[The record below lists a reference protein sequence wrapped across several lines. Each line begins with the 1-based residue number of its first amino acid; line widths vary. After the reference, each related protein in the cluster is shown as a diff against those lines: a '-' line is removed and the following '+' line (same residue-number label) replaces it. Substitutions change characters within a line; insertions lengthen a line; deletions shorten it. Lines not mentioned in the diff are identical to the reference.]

1 MVISVG
7 YRVNSDRAIQF
18 RRWATYVLKEF
29 SKKGYII
36 DKKRMANGAF
46 FDEDYYDSLLA
57 EIREIRLSN
66 DEILRKTSREV
77 ETVDDRIKELLDDM
91 VETMHKYNGVGLA
104 GPQVGVLKR
113 VIVIDLYD
121 GEEPLKLVNPKIIKT
136 KGEQEVEE
144 GCLSFPNEY
153 AKMIRPKEVVVEA
166 LNEEGK
172 KVKIVGKDLL
182 AQALAHEIDHL
193 NGVLFIDNMIPGTL
207 EYISPEDNK

>member
-1 MVISVG
+1 MEGEKAMAI
-7 YRVNSDRAIQF
+7 RQIRMSD
-18 RRWATYVLKEF
+18 
-29 SKKGYII
+29 
-36 DKKRMANGAF
+36 
-46 FDEDYYDSLLA
+46 
-57 EIREIRLSN
+57 
-66 DEILRKTSREV
+66 DEILRKQSRVVEV
-77 ETVDDRIKELLDDM
+77 VDEKIKELLDDM

-104 GPQVGVLKR
+104 GPQVGILKR

-121 GEEPLKLVNPKIIKT
+121 GSEPLKLVNPEIVKA

-153 AKMIRPKEVVVEA
+153 AKIIRPKEVTVTA

-193 NGVLFIDNMIPGTL
+193 NGILFIDHIDKNNPYKDQDKYRAI
-207 EYISPEDNK
+207 

>member
-1 MVISVG
+1 
-7 YRVNSDRAIQF
+7 
-18 RRWATYVLKEF
+18 
-29 SKKGYII
+29 
-36 DKKRMANGAF
+36 MA
-46 FDEDYYDSLLA
+46 
-57 EIREIRLSN
+57 IREIRLSN

-182 AQALAHEIDHL
+182 AQALAH
-193 NGVLFIDNMIPGTL
+193 
-207 EYISPEDNK
+207 

>member
-1 MVISVG
+1 
-7 YRVNSDRAIQF
+7 
-18 RRWATYVLKEF
+18 
-29 SKKGYII
+29 
-36 DKKRMANGAF
+36 MA
-46 FDEDYYDSLLA
+46 
-57 EIREIRLSN
+57 IREIRLSN

-193 NGVLFIDNMIPGTL
+193 NGILFIDHIDKNNPYKDQDKYRAI
-207 EYISPEDNK
+207 

>member
-1 MVISVG
+1 
-7 YRVNSDRAIQF
+7 
-18 RRWATYVLKEF
+18 
-29 SKKGYII
+29 
-36 DKKRMANGAF
+36 MA
-46 FDEDYYDSLLA
+46 
-57 EIREIRLSN
+57 IREIRLSN

-104 GPQVGVLKR
+104 GPQVGVIKR